1 MEMMYARVGQ
11 ALQAVGDSTS
21 HPTDYLLFLCPGKNK
36 LTTGLL
42 LKKCW
47 LPAEF
52 ESKQSFKYY
61 HLDTKNSF
69 LPLIKNEFLVST

>member
-36 LTTGLL
+36 LITGLL
-42 LKKCW
+42 LT
-47 LPAEF
+47 
-52 ESKQSFKYY
+52 SK
-61 HLDTKNSF
+61 LIAGCPKN
-69 LPLIKNEFLVST
+69 LIWAVFYTCTN

>member
-36 LTTGLL
+36 LITGLL
-42 LKKCW
+42 LT
-47 LPAEF
+47 
-52 ESKQSFKYY
+52 SK
-61 HLDTKNSF
+61 
-69 LPLIKNEFLVST
+69 LIAGCL

>member
-36 LTTGLL
+36 SIDHKTHYWLPIVLNLSVFYLL
-42 LKKCW
+42 LSG
-47 LPAEF
+47 A
-52 ESKQSFKYY
+52 
-61 HLDTKNSF
+61 N
-69 LPLIKNEFLVST
+69 